1 MEARKATSLLAL
13 SLALALGG
21 CSANEPQNADT
32 GFNEGTLSSSTT
44 PEEDTAP
51 PPSTGVT
58 SGVEGP
64 ERVSLRVESGGAR
77 YSGIC
82 TADGEE
88 YVVSGDSSRS
98 YPFED
103 RPFSCRIEK
112 QDTGDGSLK
121 VTVISGDSARSVQQ
135 TNAAG
140 GTIEVS
146 YDGS

>member
-13 SLALALGG
+13 SLALAIGG
-21 CSANEPQNADT
+21 CSAEESQDGDT
-32 GFNEGTLSSSTT
+32 DFSEGTLSSSTT
-44 PEEDTAP
+44 TEEDATP
-51 PPSTGVT
+51 PATTGGA

-64 ERVSLRVESGGAR
+64 EQVSLRVESGGAR

-82 TADGEE
+82 TVDGEE

-98 YPFED
+98 YPFEN

-112 QDTGDGSLK
+112 QDAGGGSLK

-140 GTIEVS
+140 GTIDVS